1 MTEIYLIRHTQAEGN
16 RYRMMQGYWD
26 GEVTSLGLRQADA
39 LGRRFAKLPLDAV
52 YSSDLIRAVLTAEA
66 AACGSR
72 IPVQRRE
79 ALREL
84 NIGPWERQFFG
95 NLSYEEP
102 ELIDRFIH
110 DAENWEIPG
119 AETFAQVRERALA
132 ELQRI
137 AAENDGKTVAVVSH
151 GVAIRCILSG
161 ITGIPLSDTERLPIC
176 KNTAVTKLR
185 WENGQFQIEYVNDDS
200 HLGKSERTVWNTVGA
215 LRDAVF
221 DPERDRAWYE
231 QCYADAW
238 SVAHGNLNDFFAA
251 TYFNAAC
258 RHHAVSP
265 GAVKLVF
272 LQEEPVGLIDLD
284 PERGKQDG
292 VGWISLLYLKDSF
305 RGRGYGIQLLA
316 RAISFFHDRR
326 CLQLQVAESNRSA
339 LEFYLREGF
348 HRVSETKAPGGRLLV
363 LEFPLKHAAVFS
375 GTAAASAPGGLS
387 HG

>member
-26 GEVTSLGLRQADA
+26 GEVTALGLRQADA

-52 YSSDLIRAVLTAEA
+52 YSSDLTRAVLTAEA
-66 AACGSR
+66 AACGSGCL
-72 IPVQRRE
+72 VQKKE

-102 ELIDRFIH
+102 ELTDRFIH
-110 DAENWEIPG
+110 DAENWELPG
-119 AETFAQVRERALA
+119 AETFGQVREHALT
-132 ELQRI
+132 ELRRI
-137 AAENDGKTVAVVSH
+137 AVENDGKTVAVVSH

-185 WENGQFQIEYVNDDS
+185 WENGQFQIEYINDDS
-200 HLGKSERTVWNTVGA
+200 HLGESERTVWNTVGA
-215 LRDAVF
+215 LRDVVF
-221 DPERDRAWYE
+221 DPDRDRCWYE

-238 SVAHGNLNDFFAA
+238 TIAHGNLNNYSAA
-251 TYFNAAC
+251 TYYNAAC

-265 GAVKLVF
+265 GAVKLIF
-272 LQEEPVGLIDLD
+272 LQDEPVGLIDLD
-284 PERGKQDG
+284 PERGKPDG
-292 VGWISLLYLKDSF
+292 IGWISLLYLKEGF
-305 RGRGYGIQLLA
+305 RGRGYGIQLLS
-316 RAISFFHDRR
+316 RAISFYHDRR
-326 CLQLQVAESNRSA
+326 CLQLQVAESNRPA
-339 LEFYLREGF
+339 LVFYLREGF
-348 HRVSETKAPGGRLLV
+348 RRVSETKAPGGNLLV
-363 LEFPLKHAAVFS
+363 LECPLKQAALCS
-375 GTAAASAPGGLS
+375 GNAAASVPGGQS

>member
-200 HLGKSERTVWNTVGA
+200 HLGESERTVWNTVGA
-215 LRDAVF
+215 LRDVVF

-348 HRVSETKAPGGRLLV
+348 HRVSETKAPGGKLLV
-363 LEFPLKHAAVFS
+363 LEYPLKHAAVFS